1 MQFDVELSEL
11 AEKQYDSILS
21 YISDVLRNPQAIESI
36 MDDFDDVIETLE
48 KMADTFGY
56 CRSER
61 LKEMGL
67 RKIGFVRHRYL
78 LVYRI
83 VGSKVIVEG
92 IYHEL
97 QGYENSIM

>member
-48 KMADTFGY
+48 KMAVKSLLKVYTMS
-56 CRSER
+56 CRSMKIQ
-61 LKEMGL
+61 LCKMFMGST
-67 RKIGFVRHRYL
+67 
-78 LVYRI
+78 YR
-83 VGSKVIVEG
+83 VD
-92 IYHEL
+92 
-97 QGYENSIM
+97 